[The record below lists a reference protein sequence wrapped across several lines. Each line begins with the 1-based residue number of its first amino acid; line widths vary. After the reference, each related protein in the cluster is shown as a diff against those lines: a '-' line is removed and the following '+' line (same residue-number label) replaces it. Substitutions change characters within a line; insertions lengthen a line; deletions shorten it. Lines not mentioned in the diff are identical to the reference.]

1 MKEEMCVSALPCGII
16 IESILAPPNISA
28 GEPLSN
34 ADTRESLA
42 AQHVFTFVSLHVIIT
57 CNCCIVLKLL
67 FFVVAEHLRGLVY
80 VLVLCL
86 SADCLP
92 SLFSPPPR
100 QWRFFGKQF
109 EHQRGGAPHSRHN
122 AGTKRY
128 QNLPSA
134 YLHPD
139 SPCSGTDHYH
149 RCSDRYLSHTN
160 LLHLTGRAFV
170 LTQRS
175 PPATVTISSTTPP
188 TLSFQVSH
196 RGYLCFYRD
205 RLMRVKMTQHNCI
218 SMQEKQRRAT
228 RGALN
233 ISTHGSVNLSWFC
246 NISLIMDLI
255 HVYSNSVNYKRKHP
269 SNELHFWIEKW
280 VSSSPHTAA
289 KLGDTKELESFISML
304 DQELAGKGMTVFLPF
319 FFLITLTVKMKSH
332 QSGRRRVAHIAAT
345 LFSASLP
352 PSPPPAP
359 HISLSSSRLL
369 IAFYEDISTTF
380 SDNTALDHEC
390 CAPAVS
396 ANAAAFQKLPVQTAR
411 TSSAISACDTEN

>member
-1 MKEEMCVSALPCGII
+1 MKEEMYVSALPRGII

-57 CNCCIVLKLL
+57 YNCCIVLKLL
-67 FFVVAEHLRGLVY
+67 FFVVVEHLCGLVY

-92 SLFSPPPR
+92 SLFPPPR
-100 QWRFFGKQF
+100 QWRFYGKQF

-128 QNLPSA
+128 QNLPPA

-228 RGALN
+228 GGGALN

-269 SNELHFWIEKW
+269 WNELHFWIEKW
-280 VSSSPHTAA
+280 VSSSPHAAA

-304 DQELAGKGMTVFLPF
+304 DQELAGKGMTF
-319 FFLITLTVKMKSH
+319 FFFFNYFDSEDEKPSKRAETRRAYSSH
-332 QSGRRRVAHIAAT
+332 FVFCIAAP
-345 LFSASLP
+345 LP
-352 PSPPPAP
+352 PTY
-359 HISLSSSRLL
+359 IIELLSSVNGVLWGHL
-369 IAFYEDISTTF
+369 H
-380 SDNTALDHEC
+380 NL
-390 CAPAVS
+390 
-396 ANAAAFQKLPVQTAR
+396 QW
-411 TSSAISACDTEN
+411 